1 MFAVIAYFMIGLA
14 PTAGQ
19 FFLHILIYALVSYC
33 GTSFGLLIG
42 SIIMDPKSVA
52 TCIPIVIFPVL
63 LFSGFFKN
71 RADLPVWIGWVE
83 YLSPAKYGFIALL

>member
-1 MFAVIAYFMIGLA
+1 MIDLA

-19 FFLHILIYALVSYC
+19 FFLHCMVYGLTSFC

-52 TCIPIVIFPVL
+52 TCVTISTTPIIL
-63 LFSGFFKN
+63 ISGFFKN

-83 YLSPAKYGFIALL
+83 YLSPVKYGFIALL